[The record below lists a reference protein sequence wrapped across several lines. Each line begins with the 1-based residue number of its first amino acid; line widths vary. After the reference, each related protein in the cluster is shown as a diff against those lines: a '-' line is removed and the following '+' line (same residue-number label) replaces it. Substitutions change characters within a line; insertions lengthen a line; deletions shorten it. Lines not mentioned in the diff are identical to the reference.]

1 MSSGVGTDVAVTTTG
16 VGSAKEIGFLLERE
30 VGRVLS
36 ANAIQT
42 PGEAR
47 RAR

>member
-1 MSSGVGTDVAVTTTG
+1 AMTTTD
-16 VGSAKEIGFLLERE
+16 VGSAKIGFLLERE

-42 PGEAR
+42 PGHTR
-47 RAR
+47 RAG

>member
-1 MSSGVGTDVAVTTTG
+1 
-16 VGSAKEIGFLLERE
+16 VGSAKIGFLLERE

-36 ANAIQT
+36 ANATQT
-42 PGEAR
+42 PDQVR

>member
-1 MSSGVGTDVAVTTTG
+1 MSSGVGTDVALTATG
-16 VGSAKEIGFLLERE
+16 VGSAKIGFLLERE

-42 PGEAR
+42 AGKAR
-47 RAR
+47 WAG